1 MYDITPA
8 QIVPFVMALVCGL
21 AGMLFVRHSDDPRP
35 YALIAAVL
43 YAIALG
49 FFLLG
54 VVAWGLQILK

>member
-1 MYDITPA
+1 
-8 QIVPFVMALVCGL
+8 
-21 AGMLFVRHSDDPRP
+21 MLFVRHSDDPRP